1 MTFFFSI
8 LFFFFGECSQPP
20 WGKGPV
26 QGQIHGHPEYIDNEF
41 PLTDKFL
48 ECHVERINNGGGSE
62 KLDSAGA
69 NTAARK
75 EDVQQPDRVLQEQK
89 ERQHHRD
96 MRTPEMFEAQRQIMK
111 EQAMAGKTSSTHVA
125 AIALIALGA
134 LAVMF
139 MLLKNRR
146 KVSSKTS

>member
-1 MTFFFSI
+1 M
-8 LFFFFGECSQPP
+8 
-20 WGKGPV
+20 
-26 QGQIHGHPEYIDNEF
+26 
-41 PLTDKFL
+41 
-48 ECHVERINNGGGSE
+48 ECHVERINNGLGSG
-62 KLDSAGA
+62 KSDS
-69 NTAARK
+69 TAAKK

-89 ERQHHRD
+89 ERQYHRD
-96 MRTPEMFEAQRQIMK
+96 MRTPEMLETQRQIMK
-111 EQAMAGKTSSTHVA
+111 EQAMMEKSSSTQVA